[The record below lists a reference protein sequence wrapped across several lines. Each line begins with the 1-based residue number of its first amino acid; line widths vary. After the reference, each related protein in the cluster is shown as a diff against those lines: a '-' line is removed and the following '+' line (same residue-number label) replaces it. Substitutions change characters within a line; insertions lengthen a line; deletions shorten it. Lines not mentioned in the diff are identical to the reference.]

1 MARIRH
7 NVKLTD
13 YCVEMLKD
21 YVRSEI
27 DIAKQQMRIA
37 YNDGKEDINW
47 EHNLESLVEGQNAV
61 AHSIAQ
67 VMIYLSLKED
77 IYDIYDRLKDDNSF
91 VEELKKIK
99 GTNND

>member
-21 YVRSEI
+21 YVRLEV

-47 EHNLESLVEGQNAV
+47 EHNLENLVESQNAV

-67 VMIYLSLKED
+67 VMIYLSLQKNVYNISD
-77 IYDIYDRLKDDNSF
+77 IIKDDKDF
-91 VEELKKIK
+91 AKELLKIK
-99 GTNND
+99 GTNDD